1 MSTPEPTEREKALEI
16 AVLVI
21 CKELRALGL
30 FSDREMERVAN
41 RFYQICTKTGIEKG
55 AFTPILA
62 GMATIA
68 DPEFAK
74 RLLDKEGNRG

>member
-1 MSTPEPTEREKALEI
+1 MKITEPTEREKALEV

-21 CKELRALGL
+21 CKELRVLGL
-30 FSDREMERVAN
+30 FSDREMERVAS
-41 RFYQICTKTGIEKG
+41 RFYQICETSGIEEG

-62 GMATIA
+62 GMAAVA

-74 RLLDKEGNRG
+74 RMLYKVSNRG

>member
-1 MSTPEPTEREKALEI
+1 MKITEATEREKALEI

-30 FSDREMERVAN
+30 FSDREMERVGQ
-41 RFYQICTKTGIEKG
+41 RFYEICETSGVEKE

-62 GMATIA
+62 GMAAIA